1 MDVSK
6 AWTAFAL
13 GGLTLTGIACGSS
26 APEPAAPLSAAQ
38 RLQLAVTGVDARIG
52 RSEARGSGIVI
63 DAQRGLMVT
72 AAHTVWGA
80 RTLKVATALGVLH
93 GRIVARAPCDDL
105 AVVQLAPNIP
115 GLATLPTAPDGAPAP
130 GQLLRSVGRRRT
142 FTSAGAMASLPVR
155 SLGRLGQVRIDPRLP
170 ALPAIRLD
178 SPLVPQV
185 VGGPVLDSHGRLVG
199 MAQAPGIVIPW
210 SQLQARLRELKPG
223 ARSVYVGWADQYRC
237 VGAQHA
243 YARAT
248 HPGFRALD
256 ARLNAKVAASRLP
269 GTEEAGG

>member
-6 AWTAFAL
+6 AMTAFAL
-13 GGLTLTGIACGSS
+13 GGLTLTAVACGSS
-26 APEPAAPLSAAQ
+26 ERRPAAPLSPAQ
-38 RLQLAVTGVDARIG
+38 RLELAVTGVDARIG
-52 RSEARGSGIVI
+52 TSEARGSGIVI
-63 DAQRGLMVT
+63 DARRGLMVT

-80 RTLKVATALGVLH
+80 RTLKVATAVGVQH

-105 AVVQLAPNIP
+105 AVVQLEPGIP
-115 GLATLPTAPDGAPAP
+115 GLATLPVAPGGAPAP
-130 GQLLRSVGRRRT
+130 GQLLRSIGRRRT

-155 SLGRLGQVRIDPRLP
+155 PLGRLGPARIDPRLP

-178 SPLVPQV
+178 SPLVPEV
-185 VGGPVLDSHGRLVG
+185 VGGPVLDERGRLVG
-199 MAQAPGIVIPW
+199 MAQAPGLVIPW
-210 SQLQARLRELKPG
+210 SQIRARLSELRPG
-223 ARSVYVGWADQYRC
+223 ARSVYVGWANRYRC

-256 ARLNAKVAASRLP
+256 ARLNAAVAATRLP
-269 GTEEAGG
+269 GTEG